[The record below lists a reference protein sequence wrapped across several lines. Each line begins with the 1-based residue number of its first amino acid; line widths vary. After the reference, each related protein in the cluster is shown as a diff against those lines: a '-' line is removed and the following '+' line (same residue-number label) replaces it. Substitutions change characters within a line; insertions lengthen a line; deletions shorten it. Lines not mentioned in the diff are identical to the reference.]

1 MFESGNCKLNEQAR
15 HSSKIVHRT
24 ENAVQNMSAN
34 TISYALDTDVP
45 IKYIGNML
53 DFIYQKYLLVQKQRF
68 ISISRFTENGEP
80 TLEYDVMNAQAKH
93 VMNVKIQGSNPL
105 RISITPIIGET
116 VTQQAIEEARQ
127 DVSIGVDYFEEQVR
141 QSTLYFA
148 WREGEE
154 IVPEVVS
161 NKEKKPLNRLF
172 LETQILLFVVFTSV
186 GLFLFVALES
196 LEYGWLAPIAILAI
210 QLVFVFYSNK
220 FIERTADWRI
230 TLNNP
235 SIHLLEYRLP
245 IEEQESFKKN
255 FPPDKLRNI
264 KKEVYEQTILKK
276 GEIDCQT
283 TGEIFSKYGLACSP
297 ENLSA
302 KKVNV
307 YQLVEK
313 TRQKFAFPM
322 PKIVV
327 SNTMLPNAAASGPS
341 PSRGTVLITT
351 GLLAQ
356 LNEDEIISVL
366 GHEFGHLRGRDPLLL
381 FGLMSAE
388 FLFRFYVLL
397 ALIPW
402 LFTSLLF
409 FVYFWAV
416 MTLIFFIAKFFEAR
430 ADLISAMVIRQP
442 QILAEALE
450 KIGFKRLLFERVP
463 SYRIQEWTSLDP
475 HPPIYFRVDR
485 LRKLKDTTNIR
496 YPLARSARE
505 VTMGFIK
512 SI

>member
-1 MFESGNCKLNEQAR
+1 MLST
-15 HSSKIVHRT
+15 SV
-24 ENAVQNMSAN
+24 
-34 TISYALDTDVP
+34 SYVLETDVP
-45 IKYIGNML
+45 NNLIGNML
-53 DFIYQKYLLVQKQRF
+53 DFIYQKYLLAQKQRF
-68 ISISRFTENGEP
+68 TNISRYTDNGEP
-80 TLEYDVMNAQAKH
+80 TLHYDVMDRQGKRTLTVTVN
-93 VMNVKIQGSNPL
+93 GSNPL
-105 RISITPIIGET
+105 RISIVPVSE
-116 VTQQAIEEARQ
+116 VTAQQEIEEARQ
-127 DVSIGVDYFEEQVR
+127 DVTIGVDYFEEQVR
-141 QSTLYFA
+141 RSTLYFA

-154 IVPEVVS
+154 IVPEAVS
-161 NKEKKPLNRLF
+161 SKEKKPLNRLF
-172 LETQILLFVVFTSV
+172 LETQILLFVVFTT
-186 GLFLFVALES
+186 GRLLLFIALYS
-196 LEYGWLAPIAILAI
+196 IQYGWLAPIVVLAI
-210 QLVFVFYSNK
+210 QLLFVFYSNK
-220 FIERTADWRI
+220 IIERMADWRI
-230 TLNNP
+230 NLNNP

-245 IEEQESFKKN
+245 IEEQDSFKKN
-255 FPPDKLRNI
+255 YPPDKLMSI
-264 KKEVYEQTILKK
+264 KREVYEQTILKK
-276 GEIDCQT
+276 GEIDCET
-283 TGEIFSKYGLACSP
+283 TGQIFSKYGLQCSP

-302 KKVNV
+302 KKVDV
-307 YQLVEK
+307 YGLVEK
-313 TRQKFAFPM
+313 TREKFGFPM
-322 PKIVV
+322 PRVVV

-356 LNEDEIISVL
+356 LNEEEIITVL
-366 GHEFGHLRGRDPLLL
+366 GHEFGHLKGRDPLLL

-397 ALIPW
+397 PLVPL

-430 ADLISAMVIRQP
+430 ADLVSAMIVGEP

-485 LRKLKDTTNIR
+485 LRKLEHTSDIR
-496 YPLARSARE
+496 YPLIRSARE
-505 VTMGFIK
+505 VTRGFLN

>member
-1 MFESGNCKLNEQAR
+1 MSDKTVSYLLE
-15 HSSKIVHRT
+15 T
-24 ENAVQNMSAN
+24 E
-34 TISYALDTDVP
+34 VP
-45 IKYIGNML
+45 SNYVGNML
-53 DFIYQKYLLVQKQRF
+53 DFIYQKYLLAQKRRF
-68 ISISRFTENGEP
+68 TNISRSTENGES
-80 TLEYDVMNAQAKH
+80 TLKYDITDPQGRRSLSVTIN
-93 VMNVKIQGSNPL
+93 GSNPL
-105 RISITPIIGET
+105 KIKIALLGEA
-116 VTQQAIEEARQ
+116 VTEQAMEEARQ
-127 DVSIGVDYFEEQVR
+127 DVAIGVDYFEEKVR
-141 QSTLYFA
+141 QGTLFFA

-161 NKEKKPLNRLF
+161 KKEKKPINRLF
-172 LETQILLFVVFTSV
+172 LETQILLFVLFTSV
-186 GLFLFVALES
+186 GLFLFIFLES
-196 LEYGWLAPIAILAI
+196 LSYGWVAPIAILAI

-230 TLNNP
+230 TPDNP
-235 SIHLLEYRLP
+235 SIHLLEYRIPL
-245 IEEQESFKKN
+245 EQQENFKKN
-255 FPPDKLRNI
+255 YPRDKLMNI

-276 GEIDCQT
+276 GEIDCET
-283 TGEIFSKYGLACSP
+283 TGQIFSKYGLACSP

-302 KKVNV
+302 KKINV

-313 TRQKFAFPM
+313 TRQKFGFPM

-341 PSRGTVLITT
+341 PGRGTVLITT

-366 GHEFGHLRGRDPLLL
+366 GHEFGHLKGRDPLLL
-381 FGLMSAE
+381 FGLMSTE

-397 ALIPW
+397 PLVPLI
-402 LFTSLLF
+402 FTSLLF
-409 FVYFWAV
+409 LVYFWAV

-430 ADLISAMVIRQP
+430 ADLTSAIVIRQP

-463 SYRIQEWTSLDP
+463 SFRIQEWVSLDP

-485 LRKLKDTTNIR
+485 LRKLQDTTHIK
-496 YPLARSARE
+496 YPLLQSAKE
-505 VTMGFIK
+505 VTRGFIN
-512 SI
+512 SL

>member
-1 MFESGNCKLNEQAR
+1 
-15 HSSKIVHRT
+15 
-24 ENAVQNMSAN
+24 MSAV
-34 TISYALDTDVP
+34 SYKLENDVP
-45 IKYIGNML
+45 INYIGNML

-68 ISISRFTENGEP
+68 VNISRFTENGEP
-80 TLEYDVMNAQAKH
+80 TLNYEVIDKQGKRSLSVKVNGAKP
-93 VMNVKIQGSNPL
+93 I
-105 RISITPIIGET
+105 RISITPLTEPAT
-116 VTQQAIEEARQ
+116 PQAIEEARQ
-127 DVSIGVDYFEEQVR
+127 DVAIGVDYFEEQVR
-141 QSTLYFA
+141 KSTLYFA

-172 LETQILLFVVFTSV
+172 LETQILLFVVFTGV

-196 LEYGWLAPIAILAI
+196 LQYSWLAPITILAI
-210 QLVFVFYSNK
+210 QFVFVFYSSK

-230 TLNNP
+230 TQSNP

-255 FPPDKLRNI
+255 YPPDKLKSI
-264 KKEVYEQTILKK
+264 KKEVYEQTILKR
-276 GEIDCQT
+276 GEIDCET
-283 TGEIFSKYGLACSP
+283 TGQIFSKYGLACNP

-302 KKVNV
+302 KKVNI
-307 YQLVEK
+307 YDLVDK
-313 TRQKFAFPM
+313 TRRKFGFPM

-356 LNEDEIISVL
+356 LNEDEIVSVL
-366 GHEFGHLRGRDPLLL
+366 GHEFGHLKGRDPLLL

-397 ALIPW
+397 ALVPW
-402 LFTSLLF
+402 LFASLLF
-409 FVYFWAV
+409 FVYFWAI

-430 ADLISAMVIRQP
+430 ADLISAIVTREP
-442 QILAEALE
+442 QLLADALE
-450 KIGFKRLLFERVP
+450 KIGFKRLLFERAP
-463 SYRIQEWTSLDP
+463 SYRVQEWTSLDP
-475 HPPIYFRVDR
+475 HPPIYFRVNR
-485 LRKLKDTTNIR
+485 LRKLKDITNIR
-496 YPLARSARE
+496 YPFFRSAKE
-505 VTMGFIK
+505 VTRGFLS